1 MSAINISTTDRI
13 NYFGEI
19 LIFVLMDREFFIC
32 NIFFWPIGILA
43 VVKLWRWKNFIF
55 RFPQIA
61 KMIVFYR
68 LLLVA
73 RIRFSLRYY
82 FLYYRLSIS
91 QEKKYSL
98 QLPILFREIAYCKHY
113 ALQR

>member
-1 MSAINISTTDRI
+1 MSAINISTMGPI
-13 NYFGEI
+13 NYFGVI

-32 NIFFWPIGILA
+32 NIFFWPIGIFA
-43 VVKLWRWKNFIF
+43 VVKLWHLKNFIS

-68 LLLVA
+68 LLQVA

-98 QLPILFREIAYCKHY
+98 QRPILFRETAYCKHY
-113 ALQR
+113 ELQR